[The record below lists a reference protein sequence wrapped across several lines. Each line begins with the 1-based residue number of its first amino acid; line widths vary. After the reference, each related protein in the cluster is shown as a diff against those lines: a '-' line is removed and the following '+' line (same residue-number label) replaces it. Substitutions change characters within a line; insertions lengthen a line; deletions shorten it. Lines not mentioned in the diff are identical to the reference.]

1 MAGKSGERRFIIA
14 VVLALVAAGGILA
27 FLVLGSH
34 VRLPRAPGVIE
45 ATEIKIAPEIS
56 GRLKRIAVAPG
67 QSVHA
72 GAPGQSVHAG
82 DVLAAL
88 SNPELEAALVL
99 AKAQLAEAR
108 AARDRV
114 YAGPRQEQ
122 VDALQ
127 RSVETASANLLYAQQ
142 QFARTSKL
150 AAEGVASGQDLDK
163 ATAEIGRA
171 RANLL
176 GAEEQYQAARL
187 GPTPEQRKVA
197 DAEVAKAAA
206 AVSVVAARVA
216 KLQLRA
222 PADATIALLV
232 AEPGE
237 AIIPGQPVMT
247 LRPTAQRWASFNL
260 REDQLGTLRI
270 GSPVELLLPGGK
282 DQVAARITEIL
293 PRGEFATWRAARAVG
308 DYDLNTFLVRADP
321 SAATPAL
328 QQGMTV
334 WLEPAARPG
343 QR

>member
-1 MAGKSGERRFIIA
+1 MAARSGERRFTIA

-27 FLVLGSH
+27 FLLLGSH
-34 VRLPRAPGVIE
+34 VRSPRAPGVIE

-56 GRLKRIAVAPG
+56 GRLKHLAV
-67 QSVHA
+67 
-72 GAPGQSVHAG
+72 APGQSVHAG
-82 DVLAAL
+82 DVLAEL
-88 SNPELEAALVL
+88 SNPELEAGLVL
-99 AKAQLAEAR
+99 AKAQLGEAR

-127 RSVETASANLLYAQQ
+127 RSVETAKANLLYAQQ
-142 QFARTSKL
+142 QFERTSNL
-150 AAEGVASGQDLDK
+150 SAQGVASVQDLDK
-163 ATAEIGRA
+163 ATAEIGTA

-187 GPTPEQRKVA
+187 GPTAEQRAVA
-197 DAEVAKAAA
+197 DAEVGKAAA
-206 AVSVVAARVA
+206 AVAVVAARVA

-222 PADATIALLV
+222 PQDGTIALLV

-247 LRPTAQRWASFNL
+247 LQPTALRWASFNL
-260 REDQLGTLRI
+260 REDQLGALRI
-270 GSPVELLLPGGK
+270 GAPVELLLPGGK
-282 DQVAARITEIL
+282 DRVAARITEIL

-308 DYDLNTFLVRADP
+308 DYDLNTFLIRADP
-321 SAATPAL
+321 AAPSPAL

-334 WLEPAARPG
+334 WLERPG
-343 QR
+343 QP

>member
-1 MAGKSGERRFIIA
+1 MASRSGERRFIIA

-34 VRLPRAPGVIE
+34 VRPPSAPGVVE
-45 ATEIKIAPEIS
+45 ATEVKIAPEIS
-56 GRLKRIAVAPG
+56 GRLKHIAVAPG

-72 GAPGQSVHAG
+72 G
-82 DVLAAL
+82 DLLAEL
-88 SNPELEAALVL
+88 SNPELEAGLVL
-99 AKAQLAEAR
+99 AKAQLGEAR

-127 RSVETASANLLYAQQ
+127 RSVETAKANLLYAQQ
-142 QFARTSKL
+142 QFARTSSL
-150 AAEGVASGQDLDK
+150 AAQGVASMQDLDK
-163 ATAEIGRA
+163 ATAEIGTA
-171 RANLL
+171 RASLL

-187 GPTPEQRKVA
+187 GPTAEQREVA
-197 DAEVAKAAA
+197 DAEVGKAAA
-206 AVSVVAARVA
+206 AVAVVAARVA

-222 PADATIALLV
+222 SEAGTIALLV

-247 LRPTAQRWASFNL
+247 LRPTAERWASFNL
-260 REDQLGTLRI
+260 REDRLGTLRI
-270 GSPVELLLPGGK
+270 GATVELLLPGGK
-282 DQVAARITEIL
+282 TRVAARITEIL

-308 DYDLNTFLVRADP
+308 DYDLNTFLIRADP
-321 SAATPAL
+321 AAPAPAL

-334 WLEPAARPG
+334 WLERPG
-343 QR
+343 QP